1 MDIAG
6 ADTNDRDHA
15 AERHRRAS
23 DSFPRWRFVYRLY
36 QKIKRRVIL
45 FRIMYD
51 TNEKIATQGKGGFL
65 FIYYIIAS
73 ALIGDH
79 HKTHKTKS
87 PYI

>member
-1 MDIAG
+1 
-6 ADTNDRDHA
+6 
-15 AERHRRAS
+15 
-23 DSFPRWRFVYRLY
+23 
-36 QKIKRRVIL
+36 
-45 FRIMYD
+45 MYD
-51 TNEKIATQGKGGFL
+51 TVEKIATQGKGGFL